1 MFFDLVLGHKA
12 RASIP
17 TLRRI
22 VEHIVNLETLGVGCS
37 ESIELLLK
45 KNILKVDIGVDE
57 AEPRLVFGILQGSTD
72 DLQHGRNAGTARNHT
87 NLARQR
93 GGVLESTLRATNA
106 DLIANLK
113 KRDVARNVALFI

>member
-1 MFFDLVLGHKA
+1 MFFDLVLGHKT
-12 RASIP
+12 RAAIP

-22 VEHIVNLETLGVGCS
+22 VEYIVNLETLGVGCS
-37 ESIELLLK
+37 ESIELILK

-57 AEPRLVFGILQGSTD
+57 AELRLVFGVLQGSTD

-87 NLARQR
+87 DLARQR